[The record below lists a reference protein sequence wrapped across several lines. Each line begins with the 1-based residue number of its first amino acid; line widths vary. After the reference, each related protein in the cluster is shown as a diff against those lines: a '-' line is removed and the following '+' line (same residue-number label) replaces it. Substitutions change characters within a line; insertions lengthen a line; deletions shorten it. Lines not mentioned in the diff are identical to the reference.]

1 MKIAFIEPHLQLYGA
16 IRRVMELS
24 NRLVQR
30 GEDVTLYHPGG
41 GPCEWMHG
49 VAKTR
54 PTRELFDTEHD
65 VVIFNDPPDYKLAR
79 KARARLKVFYVLCLY
94 EREKLKKFN
103 PKIFWIRK
111 GRTLSL
117 KRALQMPFLRLANA
131 TWMQTYLAQE
141 LGLESHLLLGG
152 VNHDVFH
159 PVEGVHD
166 EVAQPTSGPAVPQG
180 EDAPRASERPF
191 RILCSGDARE
201 RKGMDTV
208 RAAVERVTTH
218 HPRVVLDTYHGKG
231 IPQKE
236 MAETYGRADLFVDAQ
251 WYAGWNNPVAEAMAC
266 GTPVVC
272 TDIGAVADFAVHE
285 ETALLVPVGDAGALA
300 GAIRRAIEDP
310 MLRDRLKSNAL
321 DKISQF
327 DWERSADTLRDILRT
342 HLSQDRGG
350 QAA

>member
-16 IRRVMELS
+16 IRRIMELS
-24 NRLVQR
+24 NRLVRR
-30 GEDVTLYHPGG
+30 GEDVTVYHPGG

-79 KARARLKVFYVLCLY
+79 KARAKLKVFYVLCLY

-131 TWMQTYLAQE
+131 TWMQTYLAQD

-152 VNHDVFH
+152 VNRDVFH
-159 PVEGVHD
+159 PLEAVKG
-166 EVAQPTSGPAVPQG
+166 EVAAA
-180 EDAPRASERPF
+180 ENRRKALENRRAAPETGRAF
-191 RILCSGDARE
+191 RILCSGDTRE
-201 RKGMDTV
+201 RKGLDTI
-208 RAAVERVTTH
+208 RAALERVTTH
-218 HPRVVLDTYHGKG
+218 HAHVVLDTYHDKG

-251 WYAGWNNPVAEAMAC
+251 RYAGWNNPVAEAMAC

-272 TDIGAVADFAVHE
+272 SDIGGVADFAVHE
-285 ETALLVPVGDAGALA
+285 ETALLVPVGDAEALA
-300 GAIRRAIEDP
+300 GAIRRAIGDP
-310 MLRDRLKSNAL
+310 MLCDRLKSNAL
-321 DKISQF
+321 AKISQF

-342 HLSQDRGG
+342 HLSQNWGG